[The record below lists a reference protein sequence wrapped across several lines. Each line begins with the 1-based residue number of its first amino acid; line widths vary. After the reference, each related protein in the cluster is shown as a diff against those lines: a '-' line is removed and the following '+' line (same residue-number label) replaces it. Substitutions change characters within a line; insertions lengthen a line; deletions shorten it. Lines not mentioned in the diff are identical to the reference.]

1 MKLVELNSEE
11 TLPIRHQVL
20 WPDELPEYC
29 RVVGD
34 NNALHFGVTI
44 NDELISV
51 ASIYINDSTARL
63 RKFATLK
70 KFQGKG
76 AGSFLLNHI
85 IDALKQMK
93 ISYFWFDARKS
104 AVGFYRRLGFLSSGE
119 LFYKNK
125 VAFCKMYTTL

>member
-1 MKLVELNSEE
+1 MKLVQRNSED
-11 TLPIRHQVL
+11 TLSIRHQVL
-20 WPDELPEYC
+20 WPNELPEYC

-70 KFQGKG
+70 KFQEKG

-85 IDALKQMK
+85 IKTLKRIK
-93 ISYFWFDARKS
+93 ISYFWFDARES
-104 AVGFYRRLGFLSSGE
+104 AVGFYNRLGFISTGE